1 MILRIKMIKKII
13 SVKEYCKL
21 KQITDA
27 AARKHIAQGKVI
39 SVSLDDQ
46 VFIVIES
53 NEVDLL
59 KQKLLVV
66 KEKMKTLQAE
76 ALLYTTQQEQ
86 ITKLENKI
94 DILENKL
101 EGQRES
107 KEELYEKVI
116 GQYDRLLP
124 RP

>member
-1 MILRIKMIKKII
+1 MIKKII

-27 AARKHIAQGKVI
+27 AARKHIAQGKVT

-46 VFIVIES
+46 VYIVIES

-59 KQKLLVV
+59 KQKLLIA
-66 KEKMKTLQAE
+66 KEKIKTLQAE

-86 ITKLENKI
+86 IIKLESKI
-94 DILENKL
+94 DVLENKL